1 MSHVTCEVGKKYNE
15 KYRLSIRMTKMERK
29 RLILEI
35 TKIEPEDL
43 ANEGI
48 WEGGLVKDETV
59 VLYPGPKETCG
70 TGNKGRR

>member
-1 MSHVTCEVGKKYNE
+1 
-15 KYRLSIRMTKMERK
+15 MERK

-35 TKIEPEDL
+35 TKTEPEDL

-48 WEGGLVKDETV
+48 WEYQEGGLVKDETV
-59 VLYPGPKETCG
+59 VLYPGHKETCG